1 MAISLLLLES
11 DESAR
16 STYTRA
22 LRDAGCTV
30 STPADSAHAY
40 TTALVE
46 MPDVIVVGFD
56 PSVREDRFELCK
68 RLGAEPRTRQVPIL
82 LTSAVVNQ
90 NDLELATST
99 GVLALVLES
108 RDAAKLVSAV
118 RGVVA
123 ARLKPP
129 PLRASL
135 ERPKT
140 TPRTRTNAP
149 ELKLRSS
156 GSAPPDEHLAT
167 LGNGGASF
175 GLPQCQS
182 RGAPGQVPR
191 AHTPFWTSRTR
202 PDDASRSRMRSAAS
216 IGMLSHFCSVSTV
229 NVTLGF

>member
-16 STYTRA
+16 AAYTRG

-30 STPADSAHAY
+30 ATATDSAHAY
-40 TTALVE
+40 TAALSE

-56 PSVREDRFELCK
+56 PSVRDDRFELCK
-68 RLGAEPRTRQVPIL
+68 RLGADARTRQVPIL
-82 LTSAVVNQ
+82 LTSAVVSQ

-108 RDAAKLVSAV
+108 RDTAKLVSAV

-135 ERPKT
+135 E
-140 TPRTRTNAP
+140 
-149 ELKLRSS
+149 
-156 GSAPPDEHLAT
+156 PPAK
-167 LGNGGASF
+167 
-175 GLPQCQS
+175 
-182 RGAPGQVPR
+182 
-191 AHTPFWTSRTR
+191 
-202 PDDASRSRMRSAAS
+202 DDPARRNKPA
-216 IGMLSHFCSVSTV
+216 
-229 NVTLGF
+229 

>member
-16 STYTRA
+16 AAYTRA
-22 LRDAGCTV
+22 LHDAGCTV
-30 STPADSAHAY
+30 STATDSAHAY
-40 TTALVE
+40 TAALAE

-56 PSVREDRFELCK
+56 PSLREDRFGLCK
-68 RLGAEPRTRQVPIL
+68 RLGADARTRHVPIL
-82 LTSAVVNQ
+82 LTSAAVNQ

-135 ERPKT
+135 E
-140 TPRTRTNAP
+140 
-149 ELKLRSS
+149 
-156 GSAPPDEHLAT
+156 PPAKDDPARK
-167 LGNGGASF
+167 NK
-175 GLPQCQS
+175 
-182 RGAPGQVPR
+182 R
-191 AHTPFWTSRTR
+191 A
-202 PDDASRSRMRSAAS
+202 
-216 IGMLSHFCSVSTV
+216 
-229 NVTLGF
+229 

>member
-16 STYTRA
+16 AAYTGA

-30 STPADSAHAY
+30 STATDSAHAY
-40 TTALVE
+40 TAALSE

-56 PSVREDRFELCK
+56 PSVRDDRFELCK
-68 RLGAEPRTRQVPIL
+68 RLGADARTRQVPIL

-90 NDLELATST
+90 NDLELAIST

-129 PLRASL
+129 PLCASL
-135 ERPKT
+135 QP
-140 TPRTRTNAP
+140 
-149 ELKLRSS
+149 
-156 GSAPPDEHLAT
+156 LAKDHPARK
-167 LGNGGASF
+167 NKPA
-175 GLPQCQS
+175 
-182 RGAPGQVPR
+182 
-191 AHTPFWTSRTR
+191 
-202 PDDASRSRMRSAAS
+202 
-216 IGMLSHFCSVSTV
+216 
-229 NVTLGF
+229 

>member
-1 MAISLLLLES
+1 MGFRAAAVNYFSYIFPFSQVHRRMTISLLLLES

-16 STYTRA
+16 ATYTRA

-30 STPADSAHAY
+30 STAADSAHAY
-40 TTALVE
+40 TAALAE

-68 RLGAEPRTRQVPIL
+68 RLGADPRTRQVPIL

-129 PLRASL
+129 PLRVSL
-135 ERPKT
+135 ESPAK
-140 TPRTRTNAP
+140 
-149 ELKLRSS
+149 
-156 GSAPPDEHLAT
+156 
-167 LGNGGASF
+167 
-175 GLPQCQS
+175 
-182 RGAPGQVPR
+182 
-191 AHTPFWTSRTR
+191 
-202 PDDASRSRMRSAAS
+202 DDAAHKNKSA
-216 IGMLSHFCSVSTV
+216 
-229 NVTLGF
+229 